1 MDTGPLLVNLF
12 SVSHPSS
19 HTRDTGQALELS
31 PWSQVTWCTAS
42 CVYSHLCFFSQ
53 AWTPESGVYIM
64 D

>member
-1 MDTGPLLVNLF
+1 MDTGPLLVILL

-19 HTRDTGQALELS
+19 NTHDTGQALELS
-31 PWSQVTWCTAS
+31 PWSQVTWYAAS
-42 CVYSHLCFFSQ
+42 CVYAHLCFFSQ